1 MSLDSTANLKQQLI
15 NHLGPKASI
24 YFEALQGFV
33 TGRISRGEFEDAA
46 KQVLTTATLLQVH
59 NALIISLFD
68 ATAAYKRTA
77 AAAAAASQPNEA
89 ADTPPPVATFKPPPR
104 KRRRTLLPYQGPG
117 LPDDARTIR
126 SKRLKRW
133 ILAMGKKER
142 ERLKALPTAG
152 ANSTTN
158 ATSSNGTPATQVE
171 GGPPPPINAQP
182 QATALPLTLSRPID
196 EIGSERGVITLPERG
211 GPPGGRPPIRL
222 HSSTLAPTIQ
232 DIADRINL
240 ISAQQNLSLPSK
252 GNVAQLLNL
261 AWQAKIKQLVTHALT
276 LTVSS
281 LAISSVNPSST
292 SNKPTNPFALT
303 SSSSSAS
310 VKDRDAVASAL
321 GLTQPSQSS
330 TSLASSSTLHH
341 IPQRTPVLSLAAFQ
355 TLFTLFPSSLPNNSA
370 AAMKLATTSSSVD
383 DDTDDIPVLK
393 DREVSDPRWQMMA
406 LLAERSAVRECLRS
420 VR

>member
-46 KQVLTTATLLQVH
+46 KQVLTTATLRELLSIRAARTRSHKPTQMIMFSVQVH

-211 GPPGGRPPIRL
+211 GM
-222 HSSTLAPTIQ
+222 S
-232 DIADRINL
+232 RI
-240 ISAQQNLSLPSK
+240 
-252 GNVAQLLNL
+252 V
-261 AWQAKIKQLVTHALT
+261 
-276 LTVSS
+276 
-281 LAISSVNPSST
+281 
-292 SNKPTNPFALT
+292 
-303 SSSSSAS
+303 
-310 VKDRDAVASAL
+310 
-321 GLTQPSQSS
+321 
-330 TSLASSSTLHH
+330 
-341 IPQRTPVLSLAAFQ
+341 
-355 TLFTLFPSSLPNNSA
+355 
-370 AAMKLATTSSSVD
+370 
-383 DDTDDIPVLK
+383 
-393 DREVSDPRWQMMA
+393 
-406 LLAERSAVRECLRS
+406 
-420 VR
+420 